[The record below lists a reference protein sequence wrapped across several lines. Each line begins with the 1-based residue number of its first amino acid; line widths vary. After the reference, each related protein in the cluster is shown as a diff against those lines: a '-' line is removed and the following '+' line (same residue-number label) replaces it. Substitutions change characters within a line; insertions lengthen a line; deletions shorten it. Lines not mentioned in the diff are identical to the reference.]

1 MTLPD
6 YLRAFMEKRN
16 MNKKDLM
23 EQTKLNSST
32 VSRLTNQDTFTMFTV
47 QRLVD
52 TYGDEFKQ
60 FLEYQFCKICGAMFV
75 PMTRSSVTCHKPECI
90 FENAYRNSRDNQPSR
105 KEPNAM
111 NRAVDK
117 NWKPKKPKV
126 SIGEF
131 NGMAKDSGKSYGEL
145 QQEFLC
151 KGRKC

>member
-1 MTLPD
+1 MTLPN
-6 YLRAFMEKRN
+6 YLTAFMTSRAIDRKA
-16 MNKKDLM
+16 LV

-32 VSRLTNQDTFTMFTV
+32 IARLLSKHEFTMFTV

-60 FLEYQFCKICGAMFV
+60 FLEYQFCRICGGMYV
-75 PMTRSSVTCHKPECI
+75 PMTRSSVTCQKPECI
-90 FENAYRNSRDNQPSR
+90 FDNAYRNSKAGHPTRENTNEMSR
-105 KEPNAM
+105 C
-111 NRAVDK
+111 VDK
-117 NWKPKKPKV
+117 NWKPKKPAV

-145 QQEFLC
+145 QREFLC